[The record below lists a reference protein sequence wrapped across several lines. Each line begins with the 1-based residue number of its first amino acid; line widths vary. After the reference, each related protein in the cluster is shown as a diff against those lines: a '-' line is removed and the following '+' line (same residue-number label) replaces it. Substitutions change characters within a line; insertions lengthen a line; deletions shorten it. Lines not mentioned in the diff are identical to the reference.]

1 MVTRLRNLFEI
12 YPRQFWLMVI
22 GIMLAHGGVSMIWP
36 FLLIYTSQKLEL
48 PLVTVATL
56 LSINAATGIMSSF
69 IAGSLADKIG
79 RKVIMNVSLSLN
91 GLAFLLMMGA
101 STYVHFL
108 ILMIMI
114 GMSNPLYQVG
124 ADAMLA
130 DMIPTEKRAE
140 AYSINRIAGNAAFA
154 LGAAFGG
161 FMASVSYTLVFVAA
175 GTGYLSY
182 SLILFILAQET
193 LERTS
198 LKSPGVTEQKEMDQ
212 VAKGS
217 VSGYGYIFK
226 DKSFVTFVLLLSLGL
241 IPPLMLWML
250 LPVYVKTGYGIV
262 ESQYGWIPTT
272 NALMCVFVQ
281 YSVTQIT
288 RKYKALPVVASGILV
303 YALGSGSVALMSGF
317 WGFWLSMVI
326 LTFGELILVPTAS
339 KYVADLAPITMRGR
353 YMSLYWLGWGLARA
367 AAPLTGGLLNDGFTP
382 KAIWIGGISIG
393 LVSAI
398 GLYIFS
404 KFDRDKLPTP
414 TLVEPG

>member
-1 MVTRLRNLFEI
+1 MAGRLRNLFEN
-12 YPRQFWLMVI
+12 YPRQFWLMVV
-22 GIMLAHGGVSMIWP
+22 GIMLSHGGVSMIWP

-48 PLVTVATL
+48 PLITVATL
-56 LSINAATGIMSSF
+56 LSINATTGLVSSL
-69 IAGSLADKIG
+69 IAGSLADKVG

-91 GLAFLLMMGA
+91 GVAFLLMMGA

-108 ILMIMI
+108 FLMIMI

-130 DMIPTEKRAE
+130 DMIPAQKRAD

-182 SLILFILAQET
+182 SLILLILAHET
-193 LERTS
+193 LERPST
-198 LKSPGVTEQKEMDQ
+198 KIPEGTVQKEIEHPTED
-212 VAKGS
+212 S
-217 VSGYGYIFK
+217 FSGYGRVFR
-226 DKSFVTFVLLLSLGL
+226 DKSFVSFVLLMGLGL

-250 LPVYVKTGYGIV
+250 LPVYVKTGFGIV

-288 RKYKALPVVASGILV
+288 RKFRALPVVAMGILV
-303 YALGSGSVALMSGF
+303 YAFGAGSVALMSGF

-326 LTFGELILVPTAS
+326 LTFGELIVVPTAS
-339 KYVADLAPITMRGR
+339 KYVADLAPVTMRGR

-367 AAPLTGGLLNDGFTP
+367 AAPMTGGLLNDGFSP
-382 KAIWIGGISIG
+382 KAIWIGGLSIG
-393 LVSAI
+393 LASTI
-398 GLYIFS
+398 GLFIFS
-404 KFDRDKLPTP
+404 KFERANPIIP
-414 TLVEPG
+414 TLQKT